1 MACYLGL
8 NISSEKRELK
18 KKQQEVD
25 IIIMATVK
33 CMKCIQLSKKSY
45 KIIGSKINPRRPT
58 EMTAW
63 LGLHLGKKKRGPKM
77 LLQEFHLTV
86 PAILTRMKRVEKSN
100 FALEFSHK
108 NFFLIRD
115 GVPRFRKS
123 IGLKRY
129 PRESVTPGGAY
140 EVPLDMARCRKKIF
154 YFTPWYYRAIPI
166 IMKIFI
172 FVVGGLRPPP
182 TKIKIF

>member
-1 MACYLGL
+1 MKGLKIKTSQISRMACYLGL

-45 KIIGSKINPRRPT
+45 KIIGSKIKIGRPT

-77 LLQEFHLTV
+77 LLQEVRLTV
-86 PAILTRMKRVEKSN
+86 PAILTCMKRVEKSN
-100 FALEFSHK
+100 FPLEFSHK
-108 NFFLIRD
+108 NFFLIR
-115 GVPRFRKS
+115 R
-123 IGLKRY
+123 
-129 PRESVTPGGAY
+129 
-140 EVPLDMARCRKKIF
+140 VPLDFKSRQ
-154 YFTPWYYRAIPI
+154 
-166 IMKIFI
+166 
-172 FVVGGLRPPP
+172 G
-182 TKIKIF
+182 

>member
-45 KIIGSKINPRRPT
+45 KIIGSKIKIGRPT

-77 LLQEFHLTV
+77 LLQEVRLTV

-108 NFFLIRD
+108 NFFLIRHD
-115 GVPRFRKS
+115 APRFRKS

-140 EVPLDMARCRKKIF
+140 KVRLDMARCRKKIF

-182 TKIKIF
+182 TKIKIL

>member
-33 CMKCIQLSKKSY
+33 CMKCIQLSKISY
-45 KIIGSKINPRRPT
+45 KIIGSKIKIGRPSV
-58 EMTAW
+58 MNAW

-77 LLQEFHLTV
+77 LLQEAPVFV

-108 NFFLIRD
+108 NFFLIRGD
-115 GVPRFRKS
+115 ARRLRKS
-123 IGLKRY
+123 LGLYRY

-140 EVPLDMARCRKKIF
+140 KVRLDMARCRKKIF
-154 YFTPWYYRAIPI
+154 YFTPWYQ
-166 IMKIFI
+166 
-172 FVVGGLRPPP
+172 
-182 TKIKIF
+182 